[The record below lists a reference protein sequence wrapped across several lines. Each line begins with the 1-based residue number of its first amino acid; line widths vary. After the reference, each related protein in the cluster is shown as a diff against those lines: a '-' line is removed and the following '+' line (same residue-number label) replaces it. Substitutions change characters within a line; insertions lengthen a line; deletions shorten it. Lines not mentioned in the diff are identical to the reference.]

1 VIPDT
6 GTQTISVFVYADSP
20 RGGGQTITQYANIV
34 VRSIPANSDA
44 VLIGSPETTAQ
55 PLHLTVGIDGYSP
68 SWSSAPGTTHVIV
81 DGLGNGSLT
90 RSSTRNLPAPRYLT
104 TVYDYRDE
112 VLLTSSMVL
121 AAALWWR
128 QRKRRYLKS
137 SAVGRIAH
145 ERPDL

>member
-34 VRSIPANSDA
+34 VRSVPAISGA

-55 PLHLTVGIDGYSP
+55 PLHLTVGIEGYSS

-81 DGLGNGSLT
+81 DGLRNGWLT
-90 RSSTRNLPAPRYLT
+90 RSSTRNHPAPRYLAT
-104 TVYDYRDE
+104 LYDFRDG
-112 VLLTSSMVL
+112 VLLTSAMVL
-121 AAALWWR
+121 AAAALWWR
-128 QRKRRYLKS
+128 QRKRRYPEIFD
-137 SAVGRIAH
+137 GRKD
-145 ERPDL
+145 RP